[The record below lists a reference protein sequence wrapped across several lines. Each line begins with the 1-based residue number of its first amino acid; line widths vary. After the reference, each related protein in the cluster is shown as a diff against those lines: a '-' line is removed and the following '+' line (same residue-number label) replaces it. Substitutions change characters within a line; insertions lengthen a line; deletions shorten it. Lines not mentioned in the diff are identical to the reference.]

1 MLLDEIKNIK
11 SGKKELKE
19 FGIVIGVAF
28 AVLGLLFWWRN
39 KSFYHWVLIIA
50 ALFLITGFLFP
61 ILLKPVHK
69 IWMTFALLIGFVMTR
84 VILLV
89 LFYIV
94 LTPISL
100 ISRLFGTQY
109 LDLKYKDGKNS
120 YWTYRI
126 QKEFNKEI
134 YEKQF

>member
-1 MLLDEIKNIK
+1 MLLNEIKNIK

-19 FGIVIGVAF
+19 FSIVVGIAF

-69 IWMTFALLIGFVMTR
+69 VWMAFALLIGFVMTR
-84 VILLV
+84 IILLV

-100 ISRLFGTQY
+100 ISRLFGAQY
-109 LDLKYKDGKNS
+109 LDLKYRDGKNS

-126 QKEFNKEI
+126 QKEFSKEI